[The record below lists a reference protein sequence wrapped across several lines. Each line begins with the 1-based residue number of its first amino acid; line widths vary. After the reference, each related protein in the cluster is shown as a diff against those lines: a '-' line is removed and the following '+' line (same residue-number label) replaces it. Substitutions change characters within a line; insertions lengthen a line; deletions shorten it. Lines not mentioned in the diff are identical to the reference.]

1 MYIAINV
8 RMSKT
13 RKEEYAEATR
23 AALLDSG
30 RALFA
35 EHGYHNTS
43 VDEICRHARVTK
55 GALYHH
61 YRNKED
67 LFADLVESLEASFV
81 DDVTS
86 NVETGRDL
94 WSALLGGIDMFL
106 DHCTD
111 PAYRR
116 IVLVDAPTVLGPR
129 RLAEIGERTASGLLN
144 TLFDG
149 LMAEGAIARQ
159 PVDILVRLFLS
170 VLVEGGLLIGESKRP
185 KKTKQDVRAMITR
198 FLDALKT

>member
-1 MYIAINV
+1 
-8 RMSKT
+8 MSKT

-23 AALLDSG
+23 SALLESA
-30 RALFA
+30 RVLFA

-67 LFADLVESLEASFV
+67 LFADLVETLEAAFV
-81 DDVTS
+81 DDVSGTL
-86 NVETGRDL
+86 NANGDL
-94 WSALLGGIDMFL
+94 WDALLGGIDMFL

-116 IVLVDAPTVLGPR
+116 IVLLDAPNVLGPR
-129 RLAEIGERTASGLLN
+129 RLAEIGERTASGLLKV
-144 TLFDG
+144 LFEG
-149 LMAEGAIARQ
+149 LMDTGAIAKQ
-159 PVDILVRLFLS
+159 PIHILVRLFLS
-170 VLVEGGLLIGESKRP
+170 VLVEGGLLVGESKRP
-185 KKTKQDVRAMITR
+185 KKTKQDVRAMICR
-198 FLDALKT
+198 FLTSLKT

>member
-1 MYIAINV
+1 MYIAINGK
-8 RMSKT
+8 MNKT

-23 AALLDSG
+23 KALLDSG

-67 LFADLVESLEASFV
+67 LFADLVESLETAFV

-86 NVETGRDL
+86 KLETGSDL
-94 WSALLGGIDMFL
+94 WSALQGGIDMFL

-116 IVLVDAPTVLGPR
+116 IVLVDAPNVLGTR
-129 RLAEIGERTASGLLN
+129 QLAEIGERTASGLVK

-149 LMAEGAIARQ
+149 LMADGTIAKQ
-159 PVDILVRLFLS
+159 PTDILVRLFLS
-170 VLVEGGLLIGESKRP
+170 VVIEGGLMIGESKRP
-185 KKTKQDVRAMITR
+185 KKTKQDVRAMIAR
-198 FLDALKT
+198 FLDALKA